1 MQIPIPWET
10 NIYDAKRIHTQ
21 RLIERKDDNK
31 IPTIFVLQAIKLGSY
46 FLSHAKR
53 MYSLAY
59 KEEMPARSL
68 AEKLVQLGVSFTRS
82 QIRNKDWSNLK
93 TAEQRVEAIQTL
105 INRGYISEQTED
117 KRYITNPKH
126 LDE

>member
-1 MQIPIPWET
+1 
-10 NIYDAKRIHTQ
+10 
-21 RLIERKDDNK
+21 
-31 IPTIFVLQAIKLGSY
+31 
-46 FLSHAKR
+46 